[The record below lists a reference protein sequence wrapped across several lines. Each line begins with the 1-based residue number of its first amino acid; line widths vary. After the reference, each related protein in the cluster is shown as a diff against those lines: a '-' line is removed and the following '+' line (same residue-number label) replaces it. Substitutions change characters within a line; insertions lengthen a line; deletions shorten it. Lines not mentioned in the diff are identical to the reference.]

1 MFLYSSFLENNQS
14 QTVKDLQG
22 KGTEVE
28 GGVSPQHCLVCG
40 GVSLR
45 GAGATGFKVLGK

>member
-1 MFLYSSFLENNQS
+1 MTS
-14 QTVKDLQG
+14 QTVKDLQ
-22 KGTEVE
+22 ELE

>member
-14 QTVKDLQG
+14 NKDLQ
-22 KGTEVE
+22 ELDA
-28 GGVSPQHCLVCG
+28 GVCPQHCLVCG